1 MILANV
7 QSFGED
13 KQHTEDLVSHV
24 VLSDEVS
31 EYFLVDAGAVRH
43 LEDRSAQWS

>member
-1 MILANV
+1 MLANV

-13 KQHTEDLVSHV
+13 KRHTENLVSHV

-31 EYFLVDAGAVRH
+31 EYFLVNAGAVRH
-43 LEDRSAQWS
+43 LKDMSALLS